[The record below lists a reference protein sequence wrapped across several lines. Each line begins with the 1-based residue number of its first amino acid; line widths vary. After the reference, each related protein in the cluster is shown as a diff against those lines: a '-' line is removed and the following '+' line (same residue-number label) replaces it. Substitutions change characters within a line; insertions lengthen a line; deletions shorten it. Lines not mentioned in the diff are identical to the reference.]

1 VTQVVEMDRRIL
13 RARYGFYFPVCEVRN
28 YNTLMK
34 EGPGTVSDRTFGA
47 GQSALFIISIL
58 VMVHSSELILG
69 GLWSLLS
76 ASLT

>member
-1 VTQVVEMDRRIL
+1 
-13 RARYGFYFPVCEVRN
+13 
-28 YNTLMK
+28 MK

-47 GQSALFIISIL
+47 GQSAFISIL

-69 GLWSLLS
+69 EHWSLLS